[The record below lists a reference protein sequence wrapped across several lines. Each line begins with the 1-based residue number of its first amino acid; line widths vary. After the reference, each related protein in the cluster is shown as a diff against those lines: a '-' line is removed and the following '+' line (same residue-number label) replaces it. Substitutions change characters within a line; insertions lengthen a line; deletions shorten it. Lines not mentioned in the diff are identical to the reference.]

1 MQNALPILDFEFMQ
15 CLVCYYDVGVAAR
28 EAEQQQQQQQLISV
42 FCVHSRPKI
51 KKLFRTQSLR
61 SRVKAMPGTGTG
73 RGSSWL
79 ELGLG
84 WVGCNAAHC
93 VCMHC
98 NAVAFLPCRVELS
111 RVESSRAWDE
121 PACNLSLWLILCCIS
136 HFALPVVAAVVGLLS
151 LAMCWQHKHRIEHP
165 ACSSILPHLPAPIAL
180 LSLDWLS
187 VGLSVVGFWLPSLA
201 FVVIAMFLTNS
212 QGNAHG
218 CLFIVPCMRFT
229 FIFNLCRQ
237 LLSRSHTRTRYCCR
251 HPLHLY
257 VSSPARP
264 PTPRLSLS
272 CSDMLW
278 SETFSAIVF
287 APDTFCC
294 GPAMQLQLQLQLQL

>member
-61 SRVKAMPGTGTG
+61 SRVKAMPGTGRG

-111 RVESSRAWDE
+111 RVESGLGRACLQSQFVVNIMLHFSFRA
-121 PACNLSLWLILCCIS
+121 ACCCCCCWFIIASNVLAAQTPHRASCMLLHAPPSAIS
-136 HFALPVVAAVVGLLS
+136 
-151 LAMCWQHKHRIEHP
+151 QHT
-165 ACSSILPHLPAPIAL
+165 APIAL

-264 PTPRLSLS
+264 PTPRLSL
-272 CSDMLW
+272 MLGH
-278 SETFSAIVF
+278 AVV
-287 APDTFCC
+287 
-294 GPAMQLQLQLQLQL
+294 